1 MKNKYTKGIL
11 VLIGLIVI
19 SQLAGIL
26 SGMLSSSVSSS
37 SFKATYSELNQPSFS
52 PPSWVFG
59 PVWAI
64 LYTLMGISAYLV
76 YKKGI
81 ENPNVK
87 TALIFFFIQL
97 FLNFLWS
104 IIFFGL
110 NNPMFAFAEI
120 VILWGFIMAMIISF
134 KEVSRTAAYLQIPY
148 ILWVT
153 FAAILNLFIWII
165 NAS

>member
-1 MKNKYTKGIL
+1 MKNKYLKGALIL
-11 VLIGLIVI
+11 IVLIII

-26 SGMLSSSVSSS
+26 SSSISSVS
-37 SFKATYSELNQPSFS
+37 FKAAYTELEKPSFS

-76 YKKGI
+76 FRAGVKKP
-81 ENPNVK
+81 EVK
-87 TALIFFFIQL
+87 TALIFFSIQL

-110 NNPMFAFAEI
+110 NNPMLAFIEI
-120 VILWGFIMAMIISF
+120 VVLWGFIVAMIISF
-134 KEVSRTAAYLQIPY
+134 KKVNRIAAYLQIPY
-148 ILWVT
+148 FLWVT
-153 FAAILNLFIWII
+153 FAAILNLTIWLI
-165 NAS
+165 N

>member
-1 MKNKYTKGIL
+1 MKNKYLKGALIL
-11 VLIGLIVI
+11 IVLIII

-26 SGMLSSSVSSS
+26 SSSVSSV
-37 SFKATYSELNQPSFS
+37 SFKSTYAELEKPSFS

-76 YKKGI
+76 YKQGI
-81 ENPNVK
+81 KNPDVK
-87 TALIFFFIQL
+87 TALVFFSIQL

-110 NNPMFAFAEI
+110 SNPMLAFIEI

-134 KEVSRTAAYLQIPY
+134 KKVNRIAAYLQIPY
-148 ILWVT
+148 FLWVT
-153 FAAILNLFIWII
+153 FAAILNLTIWLI
-165 NAS
+165 N

>member
-1 MKNKYTKGIL
+1 MFNFFRKICYFFMI
-11 VLIGLIVI
+11 VRLI
-19 SQLAGIL
+19 
-26 SGMLSSSVSSS
+26 
-37 SFKATYSELNQPSFS
+37 
-52 PPSWVFG
+52 
-59 PVWAI
+59 
-64 LYTLMGISAYLV
+64 

-110 NNPMFAFAEI
+110 SNPLLAFAEI

-134 KEVSRTAAYLQIPY
+134 KKVSKTAAYLQIPY
-148 ILWVT
+148 ILWVS
-153 FAAILNLFIWII
+153 FAAILNFTIWVI
-165 NAS
+165 N

>member
-11 VLIGLIVI
+11 VLIGLVII
-19 SQLAGIL
+19 SQLTGIF
-26 SGMLSSSVSSS
+26 SGMISSSVSSS
-37 SFKATYSELNQPSFS
+37 SFKTTYSDINQPSFS

-59 PVWAI
+59 PVWTI

-81 ENPNVK
+81 ENPDVK
-87 TALIFFFIQL
+87 SALVFFSIQL

-110 NNPMFAFAEI
+110 SNLLLALIEI
-120 VILWGFIMAMIISF
+120 IILWGFIMAMIISF
-134 KEVSRTAAYLQIPY
+134 KKVSKTAAYMQIPY

-153 FAAILNLFIWII
+153 FAAILNFTIWIL
-165 NAS
+165 N

>member
-1 MKNKYTKGIL
+1 MKNKYAKGIL
-11 VLIGLIVI
+11 ALVGLIVI
-19 SQLAGIL
+19 SQLAGIF
-26 SGMLSSSVSSS
+26 SGMLSSSASSS

-59 PVWAI
+59 PVWAV

-81 ENPNVK
+81 KNPDVK
-87 TALIFFFIQL
+87 AALIFFFIQL

-110 NNPMFAFAEI
+110 NNPLLAFAEI
-120 VILWGFIMAMIISF
+120 VILWGFIMEMIISF
-134 KEVSRTAAYLQIPY
+134 KKVSSTAAYLQIPY
-148 ILWVT
+148 ILWAS
-153 FAAILNLFIWII
+153 FAAILNFAIWII
-165 NAS
+165 N

>member
-1 MKNKYTKGIL
+1 MIMKNKYYKGIL

-19 SQLAGIL
+19 SQLAGIF
-26 SGMLSSSVSSS
+26 SGMLSFSVSSS
-37 SFKATYSELNQPSFS
+37 SFKVIYSELKQPSFS

-76 YKKGI
+76 YKQGI
-81 ENPNVK
+81 KNPDVK
-87 TALIFFFIQL
+87 TALVFFSIQL

-110 NNPMFAFAEI
+110 SNPMLAFIEI

-134 KEVSRTAAYLQIPY
+134 KKVNRIAAYLQIPY
-148 ILWVT
+148 FLWVT
-153 FAAILNLFIWII
+153 FAAILNLTIWLI
-165 NAS
+165 N